1 MRDIRKLA
9 KNLGLCQDWQ
19 KKMKDAPTL
28 QEYCQMF
35 FDGSD
40 WAMENDF
47 PSLGLLR
54 KYKEASIYGLY
65 TDAKTVKRNLI
76 RVAFFGLSDAIL
88 SYDGH
93 IVSEIYVR
101 HKSTV
106 KITAKDNA
114 ILFVTMADNAT
125 VEINVQ
131 DNAVVNVYR
140 YGGDITGNVTIN
152 ERSWKK

>member
-1 MRDIRKLA
+1 MKDIRSKA
-9 KNLGLCQDWQ
+9 KKLGLCQDWQ
-19 KKMKDAPTL
+19 KKMKYAPSL

-65 TDAKTVKRNLI
+65 TDAKTVKRNHI
-76 RVAFFGLSDAIL
+76 RIAFFGLSDAVL
-88 SYDGH
+88 NYDGH
-93 IVSEIYVR
+93 IVSEIYIR

-106 KITAKDNA
+106 KITAKDSA
-114 ILFVTMADNAT
+114 ILFVTVADNAT
-125 VEINVQ
+125 VEIDVQ

-140 YGGDITGNVTIN
+140 YGGTITGNVNIN

>member
-1 MRDIRKLA
+1 MKDIRSKA
-9 KNLGLCQDWQ
+9 KKLGLCQDWQ
-19 KKMKDAPTL
+19 KKMKYAPSL

-65 TDAKTVKRNLI
+65 TDAKTVKRNHI
-76 RVAFFGLSDAIL
+76 KIAFFGLSDAVL
-88 SYDGH
+88 NYDGH
-93 IVSEIYVR
+93 IVSEIYIR
-101 HKSTV
+101 HKSSI

-114 ILFVTMADNAT
+114 ILFVTVADNAI
-125 VEINVQ
+125 VDIEVN

-140 YGGDITGNVTIN
+140 YGGTITGNLTIN
-152 ERSWKK
+152 ERSWEK

>member
-9 KNLGLCQDWQ
+9 KSLGLCQEWQ
-19 KKMKDAPTL
+19 KKMKDTSTL

-65 TDAKTVKRNLI
+65 TDAKTVKRNI
-76 RVAFFGLSDAIL
+76 MRIAFFGLSDAIL

-93 IVSEIYVR
+93 VVSQIYIR

-114 ILFVTMADNAT
+114 ILFVTVADNTT
-125 VEINVQ
+125 VEIDVQ

-140 YGGDITGNVTIN
+140 YGGTISGNVKIN
-152 ERSWKK
+152 ERSWEK